1 MSNDKHTPTPWRF
14 DKTLEY
20 IFDANDDYPI
30 LEANSFEAAERAV
43 QCVNACEGLSD
54 EDLTVKVQIQLSNLA
69 YKVDRNAQERDK
81 AEALVESLRAEKAE
95 LIEALRAAQN
105 LLVSE
110 GWIVEGVY
118 NTLAKYETK

>member
-1 MSNDKHTPTPWRF
+1 MCAQVPTF
-14 DKTLEY
+14 
-20 IFDANDDYPI
+20 NQDYD
-30 LEANSFEAAERAV
+30 F
-43 QCVNACEGLSD
+43 
-54 EDLTVKVQIQLSNLA
+54 
-69 YKVDRNAQERDK
+69 YKEQVFK
-81 AEALVESLRAEKAE
+81 LRAEKAE